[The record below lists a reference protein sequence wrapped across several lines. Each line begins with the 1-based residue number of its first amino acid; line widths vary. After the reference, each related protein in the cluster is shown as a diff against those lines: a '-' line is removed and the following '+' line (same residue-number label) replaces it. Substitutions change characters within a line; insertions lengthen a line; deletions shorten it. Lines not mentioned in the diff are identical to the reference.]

1 MAFTPVSSLTVEG
14 LNKFL
19 SMNYHYPIKKA
30 IYTFADLRIA
40 DRLVHAEVDRGLTV
54 EEIIGDDRE
63 QWNSQLLLRI
73 IRACASGGIVKQVN
87 DDKHFILTPSG
98 MMMTSDHPSH
108 VRDHVLFFF
117 GPLVNS
123 AFEHLPNLVRGEG
136 TSSGV
141 ARVSNGLDFHT
152 LLSEPNEKE
161 LYSIFSGAIT
171 ALSMQTGANL
181 INGVDFSR
189 FKTIV
194 DVGGNC
200 GTFLAQIIH
209 AYPMVQYG
217 IVFDFP
223 RIVDQHKV
231 EEEFTSRG
239 ISNDRWSFVASDMFD
254 PSTIPLADAYVLKHI
269 LHNYDDENCSKIL
282 SSIQQAIKDNKETST
297 TIFIID
303 DIILSDEAVGNWQ
316 AHSMDMTM
324 AAVFGSARERT
335 ESELIELLEKGS
347 LKLTKL
353 YPVQTPESVLE
364 AELS

>member
-1 MAFTPVSSLTVEG
+1 MAFPPISPFTMDG

-19 SMNYHYPIKKA
+19 SMTYHQFIHQT
-30 IYTFADLRIA
+30 IYTFAELRIA
-40 DRLVHAEVDRGLTV
+40 DRLVHAAADRGLTI

-87 DDKHFILTPSG
+87 DDKHFVLTPSG

-108 VRDHVLFFF
+108 VRDYVLLVY
-117 GPLVNS
+117 GPLTNGTFLQLS
-123 AFEHLPNLVRGEG
+123 KMIRGEG
-136 TSSGV
+136 TGSGV
-141 ARVSNGLDFHT
+141 ARVTGGLELYG
-152 LLSEPNEKE
+152 LLTQPDQKE
-161 LYSIFSGAIT
+161 LHSIFSGAMT
-171 ALSMQTGANL
+171 ALSMQTGDNL
-181 INGVDFSR
+181 TNAVDFSR

-194 DVGGNC
+194 DVGGNR
-200 GTFLAQIIH
+200 GTFLAQILH
-209 AYPMVQYG
+209 AYRTVQHG
-217 IVFDFP
+217 VVFDLP
-223 RIVDQHKV
+223 HVVDQHKV
-231 EEEFTSRG
+231 GEEFISRE
-239 ISNDRWSFVASDMFD
+239 ISNERWSFLAGDMFD

-282 SSIQQAIKDNKETST
+282 SSIQQAIKDKKETST

-335 ESELIELLEKGS
+335 ESELIVLLEKGS
-347 LKLTKL
+347 LKFTKL

>member
-73 IRACASGGIVKQVN
+73 IRACVSGGIVKQVN
-87 DDKHFILTPSG
+87 DDEHFVLTSSG
-98 MMMTSDHPSH
+98 LMMTSDHPFH

-136 TSSGV
+136 TGSGV

-194 DVGGNC
+194 DVGGNR
-200 GTFLAQIIH
+200 GTFLAQILH
-209 AYPMVQYG
+209 AYPMVQHG

-231 EEEFTSRG
+231 EEEFTSRE

-254 PSTIPLADAYVLKHI
+254 PSNIPLADAYVLKYI
-269 LHNYDDENCSKIL
+269 LHNYDDEKCVSIL
-282 SSIQQAIKDNKETST
+282 SSIREANKDNKETET
-297 TIFIID
+297 TIFIVEHVL
-303 DIILSDEAVGNWQ
+303 LSDGALTNWQ
-316 AHSMDMTM
+316 THGIDALM
-324 AAVFGSARERT
+324 AVMFNDGRERT
-335 ESELIELLEKGS
+335 QSEFKELLGKSG
-347 LKLTKL
+347 LKFKTF
-353 YPVQTPESVLE
+353 YPLE
-364 AELS
+364 APYSVIEATLI